1 MEDQGRKIKG
11 IVVER
16 SRGRV
21 SWVRFGETGLGN
33 LVGCLEL
40 CCRDGN
46 FINHSFDWSELG
58 RMYRVDSWKNEA
70 GRFILVSIKDP
81 EGKRLKVFIPEGKS
95 LIKGWFLMVESF
107 WSWVLFLLL

>member
-16 SRGRV
+16 SRGKV
-21 SWVRFGETGLGN
+21 SWVCFGETGLRN

-40 CCRDGN
+40 
-46 FINHSFDWSELG
+46 FYWSELS
-58 RMYRVDSWKNEA
+58 RMYRVDCWKNEA

-81 EGKRLKVFIPEGKS
+81 EGRD
-95 LIKGWFLMVESF
+95 
-107 WSWVLFLLL
+107 